1 MLSAC
6 SFDLDFLS
14 NQADNDN
21 SVENATSTT
30 TENNESH
37 SSENEPSNGND
48 EEEPSELDAQE
59 ILAKVAEVM
68 SEMTGMAISGTIDST
83 TDMMGVTED
92 EKSEVIGELSLNP
105 VQQHINVNT
114 VSSLEGNSNYEMYM
128 SDGNFYMKGSELPQ
142 WMLIPLGEGGLFSDM
157 IAMVTDKQ
165 LKYYEDVYEVFDMEE
180 DSHHYTLSY
189 TGSGGEFKEVAF
201 AGLKYYSNGEL
212 YDTMTSI
219 IKDVSGSYRFKID
232 KDTFYIVE
240 MGMDYEQ
247 TVDMGAGEVRSI
259 ETINYT
265 YSNFNNVDVVT
276 VPDEVKAN
284 AQVFR
289 IPNMQTND

>member
-6 SFDLDFLS
+6 SFDLGFLS

-48 EEEPSELDAQE
+48 EEGPSELDAQE
-59 ILAKVAEVM
+59 ILAKAAEVM

-180 DSHHYTLSY
+180 DSH
-189 TGSGGEFKEVAF
+189 
-201 AGLKYYSNGEL
+201 
-212 YDTMTSI
+212 
-219 IKDVSGSYRFKID
+219 
-232 KDTFYIVE
+232 
-240 MGMDYEQ
+240 
-247 TVDMGAGEVRSI
+247 
-259 ETINYT
+259 
-265 YSNFNNVDVVT
+265 
-276 VPDEVKAN
+276 
-284 AQVFR
+284 
-289 IPNMQTND
+289 